1 MVQPARPMFITP
13 KELRMTL
20 TTLCPIL
27 YSTGIELNVPL
38 FTDHDSHV
46 TGILLGFEI
55 LLFVHFSDVTCAPDS
70 SSFAVLALLPK
81 SSACMGS
88 NEPSL
93 VGKDGVILL
102 FNATDPVPLAMW
114 SVRKVCCA

>member
-1 MVQPARPMFITP
+1 MNFVMVQPARPMFITP

-46 TGILLGFEI
+46 TGI
-55 LLFVHFSDVTCAPDS
+55 
-70 SSFAVLALLPK
+70 
-81 SSACMGS
+81 
-88 NEPSL
+88 
-93 VGKDGVILL
+93 
-102 FNATDPVPLAMW
+102 PL
-114 SVRKVCCA
+114 